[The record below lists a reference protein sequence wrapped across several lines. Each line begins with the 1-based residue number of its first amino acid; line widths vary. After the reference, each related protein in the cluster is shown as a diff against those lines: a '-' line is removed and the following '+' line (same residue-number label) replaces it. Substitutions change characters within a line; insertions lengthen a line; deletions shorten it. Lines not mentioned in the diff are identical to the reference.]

1 MSVVFGLELRE
12 SEGNCWVV
20 EIYELGFGFVE
31 FGTSENVD
39 ELIHALFILCF
50 REAENGFRE
59 AENGGDLHDE
69 KKKSNE

>member
-1 MSVVFGLELRE
+1 M
-12 SEGNCWVV
+12 